1 MIGDLNAKTGN
12 DNTGYNDV
20 MGQHGLG
27 QMNENGERLADF
39 CACNKLVTGGTLFQH
54 KIIHIA
60 TWVSPDQTTV
70 NQIDHICIN
79 KKVRRSL
86 LDNRVKRAW
95 NTMDTMGIVR

>member
-12 DNTGYNDV
+12 DNTGYDDV

-39 CACNKLVTGGTLFQH
+39 CAFNKLVTGGTLFQH